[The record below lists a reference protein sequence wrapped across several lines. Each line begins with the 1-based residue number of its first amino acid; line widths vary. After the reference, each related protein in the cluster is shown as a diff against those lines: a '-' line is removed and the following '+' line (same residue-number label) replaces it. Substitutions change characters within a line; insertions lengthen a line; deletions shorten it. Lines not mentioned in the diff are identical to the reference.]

1 MADTRIALHHDKD
14 GNPLQLVEPIS
25 TRFVRTGIRCVT
37 DKQTG
42 STYIPQDGQ
51 ELADLLNSACD
62 WTAIITAAER
72 NRLKALN
79 AELLAALET
88 LVRGRPTTPP
98 NHAVLGKD
106 SVAYMNWLAF
116 EAARA
121 AIAKAKE

>member
-1 MADTRIALHHDKD
+1 MTYEEARAFAAAGELRNRMKRDPALAIKITEKAI
-14 GNPLQLVEPIS
+14 VE
-25 TRFVRTGIRCVT
+25 R
-37 DKQTG
+37 D
-42 STYIPQDGQ
+42 
-51 ELADLLNSACD
+51 
-62 WTAIITAAER
+62 
-72 NRLKALN
+72 RLKAIN

-121 AIAKAKE
+121 AIAKARGE